1 MALAEFRKT
10 PAYLS
15 PYLCQLTAFEEQS
28 FTKWAQPAPRKEFSK
43 DKKCHQ
49 SKLPIPA
56 LDFQLWKSPRLPPSH
71 TLVFLL
77 HKASIWS
84 ITCTEQLQ
92 HKGFFFLSPTL
103 TLSSGKSRGKP
114 LLVTNQNTPSPL
126 GELSWCMHT
135 VQQCTAGE
143 HHHQQAVVTCLL
155 ISHTHILQTGV
166 SVTQSW
172 FLTRRQRE
180 VKLRSQQRC
189 SRVHV
194 LPS

>member
-92 HKGFFFLSPTL
+92 HKGFFSSPQLSLCQVGRAEENPCWSL
-103 TLSSGKSRGKP
+103 TKTP
-114 LLVTNQNTPSPL
+114 QALLENFPGVCTPCSNAL
-126 GELSWCMHT
+126 
-135 VQQCTAGE
+135 
-143 HHHQQAVVTCLL
+143 QATTT
-155 ISHTHILQTGV
+155 INKQ
-166 SVTQSW
+166 W
-172 FLTRRQRE
+172 
-180 VKLRSQQRC
+180 
-189 SRVHV
+189 
-194 LPS
+194 